1 MAKAAA
7 ARRAPAPAAD
17 FAASFRQLKAI
28 LEPYGEKLRV
38 AHDKPGYHYLE
49 THDKPYR
56 GRAIMFAAVRTGK
69 AYVSFHLFPLY
80 TCPEMNAS
88 ISPALKKRMQGK
100 TCFNFTAPDAALF
113 AELKKLTEEGFR
125 RFKNIKI
132 PS

>member
-1 MAKAAA
+1 MPKAPA
-7 ARRAPAPAAD
+7 ARRAPAAD

-28 LEPYGEKLRV
+28 LEPYGDKLRV
-38 AHDKPGYHYLE
+38 AHDKPGYYYLE
-49 THDKPYR
+49 TRDKPYR

-80 TCPEMNAS
+80 TCPEMTAT

-113 AELKKLTEEGFR
+113 AELKKLTAEGFKL
-125 RFKNIKI
+125 FKHIKL
-132 PS
+132 PC

>member
-1 MAKAAA
+1 MPKVSA
-7 ARRAPAPAAD
+7 ARRAPAAD
-17 FAASFRQLKAI
+17 FAVSFQQLKAI

-38 AHDKPGYHYLE
+38 AHDKAGYYYLE

-80 TCPEMNAS
+80 TCPDMAAG

-100 TCFNFTAPDAALF
+100 TCFNFAAPDPALF
-113 AELKKLTEEGFR
+113 AELKKLAAEGFKL
-125 RFKNIKI
+125 FKNIK
-132 PS
+132 PPC

>member
-1 MAKAAA
+1 MLKATA
-7 ARRAPAPAAD
+7 ARRASATD

-38 AHDKPGYHYLE
+38 AHDKSGHYYLE

-56 GRAIMFAAVRTGK
+56 GRAMMFAAVRTGK

-80 TCPEMNAS
+80 VCPEMNAS

-125 RFKNIKI
+125 RFKNIKL

>member
-1 MAKAAA
+1 MPKAAA
-7 ARRAPAPAAD
+7 ARRAPAAD

-38 AHDKPGYHYLE
+38 AHNKSGYYYLE

-88 ISPALKKRMQGK
+88 ISPALKERMQGK
-100 TCFNFTAPDAALF
+100 TCFNFTAPDAPLF
-113 AELKKLTEEGFR
+113 AELKKLTAEGFKL
-125 RFKNIKI
+125 FKDIKL
-132 PS
+132 PC